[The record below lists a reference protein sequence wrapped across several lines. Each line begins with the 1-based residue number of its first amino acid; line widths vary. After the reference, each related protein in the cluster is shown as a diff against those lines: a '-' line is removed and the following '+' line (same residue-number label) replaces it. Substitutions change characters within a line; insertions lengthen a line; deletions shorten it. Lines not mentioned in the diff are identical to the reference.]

1 MSQYKIITLSYWI
14 STFCEGAARI
24 IIPLY
29 FASMGLNATK
39 IALLFVIFELFGL
52 ITSMNAGFF
61 INRFGYRIA
70 FLIALLLHS
79 IASWGYLGIGY
90 GPLWASIILINS
102 LRGTRGIA
110 KELIKTT
117 STSYLRHIPKR
128 KHAANILI
136 GGKDTTKGLGLLT
149 GSILLTYFS
158 FKFSFFVLGILTLT
172 MLIIAS
178 ISIKDFREIE
188 KISYNRFFSVS
199 NKMIKLASIR
209 ALLYAGRDLWIV
221 VILPIYLTQLSLT
234 NTKIGLIIASGL
246 TLFGVIQPLTSII
259 IKSKWIIGRRY
270 LKRKWTYESSL
281 TPSMISLVIIPIL
294 FAILPHTIL
303 TILLCVI
310 SYNIFAGIA
319 TTPHNFLHIKFA
331 RRHRASIDISFY
343 KSISLIGKITAIFL
357 SGILFDKFGIKG
369 CLYTAS
375 ICLLIGCIVSTTIP
389 PK

>member
-199 NKMIKLASIR
+199 NKMIKLAFIR
-209 ALLYAGRDLWIV
+209 ALLYAGRDLWLV

-234 NTKIGLIIASGL
+234 NTQIGLIIAIGL

-343 KSISLIGKITAIFL
+343 KSISLIGKIELTTTN
-357 SGILFDKFGIKG
+357 LFN
-369 CLYTAS
+369 CLD
-375 ICLLIGCIVSTTIP
+375 
-389 PK
+389 